1 MEECMR
7 GMWEDPDKALE
18 RWIARKTRSYKKN
31 LAHNIDLSDEV
42 FHERVQK
49 AMTQTEISIENC
61 EMWMRFN

>member
-1 MEECMR
+1 MNSEQNQE
-7 GMWEDPDKALE
+7 LQ
-18 RWIARKTRSYKKN
+18 KN